1 MKSKTLAVII
11 TGFILLLSSAIVL
24 ADNLEEVVS
33 LVCLVSSGVFLIY
46 GVFASMHELIKI
58 TRDE

>member
-11 TGFILLLSSAIVL
+11 TGFILLISSAIVL
-24 ADNLEEVVS
+24 AHNLEEVVGI
-33 LVCLVSSGVFLIY
+33 VCLISLGIILIY